1 MTNCLLLTVSLLI
14 VFYIAD
20 NAATGGVTDL
30 ETRTR
35 RRLIMFSSAVATS
48 PDHVLLFSRVLADAE
63 KLIYRLLFDVKE
75 PAIEKCLNVWKKVM
89 YHCFVSIANSLTS

>member
-1 MTNCLLLTVSLLI
+1 MSLLI

-20 NAATGGVTDL
+20 NAAATGGVTDL

-63 KLIYRLLFDVKE
+63 KLVYRLLFDVKE
-75 PAIEKCLNVWKKVM
+75 PAIEKCLKVWKKVM